1 MPAPSQALNRLFLL
15 GRHCEACLVA
25 SLLTFRAVVL
35 RAGRRALTAAA
46 LICTAAVA
54 GCASSGSS
62 QPAASGSTPAA
73 SSSAPAATSSSNT
86 PAVVAPSSSAPG
98 TPACATSALQ
108 VKLGSSDGYAGG
120 VYVAINF
127 TNTSGSTCTLF
138 GYPGVSLVTG
148 PPYKQIGLAAKRSTS
163 TSKKLVTL
171 AAGATANAQLQIV
184 DALNFP
190 SSTCSPAKAT
200 DVKVF
205 PPDQFTAV
213 YLPDTSYGCGK
224 SVQTLF
230 IAPIRPGAS
239 SH

>member
-1 MPAPSQALNRLFLL
+1 MLS
-15 GRHCEACLVA
+15 
-25 SLLTFRAVVL
+25 
-35 RAGRRALTAAA
+35 AGRLALTAAA

-62 QPAASGSTPAA
+62 TATSGSTPAA
-73 SSSAPAATSSSNT
+73 SPTTPVATSSSNT

-120 VYVAINF
+120 VYVVINF

-190 SSTCSPAKAT
+190 SASCGPTKAT
-200 DVKVF
+200 ALKIY
-205 PPDQFTAV
+205 PPNQTEPV
-213 YLPDTSYGCGK
+213 YLPNTSTGCSK
-224 SVQTLF
+224 PVQIMYIGTV
-230 IAPIRPGAS
+230 RPAS
-239 SH
+239 

>member
-1 MPAPSQALNRLFLL
+1 MRI
-15 GRHCEACLVA
+15 GR
-25 SLLTFRAVVL
+25 
-35 RAGRRALTAAA
+35 
-46 LICTAAVA
+46 
-54 GCASSGSS
+54 
-62 QPAASGSTPAA
+62 QPAAAPPEP
-73 SSSAPAATSSSNT
+73 SSPPPAATSSNT

-171 AAGATANAQLQIV
+171 AAGAPATAQLQIV

-190 SSTCSPAKAT
+190 SASCGPTKAT
-200 DVKVF
+200 ALKIY
-205 PPDQFTAV
+205 PPNQTEPV
-213 YLPDTSYGCGK
+213 YLPNTSSGCAK
-224 SVQTLF
+224 PVQ
-230 IAPIRPGAS
+230 IMYIGAVRPGSGS
-239 SH
+239 SA

>member
-15 GRHCEACLVA
+15 GRHCEARLVS
-25 SLLTFRAVVL
+25 SLLTRAVVL
-35 RAGRRALTAAA
+35 RAGRLALTAAA
-46 LICTAAVA
+46 LICTTAVA

-73 SSSAPAATSSSNT
+73 SPSAPTATSSSNT
-86 PAVVAPSSSAPG
+86 PAVVAPSSSAAG

-120 VYVAINF
+120 VYVIIDF

-163 TSKKLVTL
+163 SPKKLVTL
-171 AAGATANAQLQIV
+171 AAGAIANAQLQIV

-190 SSTCSPAKAT
+190 SATCGPTKAT
-200 DVKVF
+200 ALKIY
-205 PPDQFTAV
+205 PPNQTEPV
-213 YLPDTSYGCGK
+213 YLPNTSTGCSK
-224 SVQTLF
+224 PVQIMYIGTV
-230 IAPIRPGAS
+230 RPAS
-239 SH
+239 